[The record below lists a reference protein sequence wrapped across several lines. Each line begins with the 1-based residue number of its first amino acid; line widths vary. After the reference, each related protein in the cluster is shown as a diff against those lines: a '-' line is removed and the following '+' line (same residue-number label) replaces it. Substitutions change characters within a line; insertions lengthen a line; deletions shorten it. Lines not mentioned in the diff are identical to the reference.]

1 MLLPLQGPPLD
12 AMQERAAR
20 TSQPHLPTQGRG
32 LSTRVSRP
40 SPLVSAMLVQELLGE
55 ASALGSLLEEVVG
68 REASFLGRR
77 SRLASSHRVT
87 RTRTTGSSGLLQR
100 ARVPH
105 LRAGLEAAAAPP
117 RHPLQPHPAAVRR
130 LCRAAGDPT
139 TTTTTTTTTAPH
151 DAFLACGPQ
160 DVDAEMGPTIYLPGT
175 HTEALARQGRPPNPA
190 LLLQASRF
198 SSRRRST
205 PPSTAATSRWEETRW
220 GGAPATQVGEG
231 SVARWLTWL
240 R

>member
-20 TSQPHLPTQGRG
+20 SSRPHLPTQGRG
-32 LSTRVSRP
+32 LPTTVSRP

-139 TTTTTTTTTAPH
+139 TTTTTTAATTTTTTTTA
-151 DAFLACGPQ
+151 
-160 DVDAEMGPTIYLPGT
+160 TT
-175 HTEALARQGRPPNPA
+175 T
-190 LLLQASRF
+190 
-198 SSRRRST
+198 
-205 PPSTAATSRWEETRW
+205 TAAAATATTTAAKEHVDDVRPHAATANNRLAVMLYAPWTR
-220 GGAPATQVGEG
+220 PAR
-231 SVARWLTWL
+231 VAHL
-240 R
+240 RACVHACV